1 LTDIFNKA
9 CYQNDN
15 KNKRIEAFGKIH
27 FLYEKKLVMIA
38 ELMNSNL
45 EKLKELANRRKKLI
59 EEHDKQIEK
68 FKKGMLKL
76 AMLKINEKN
85 KMLEGLEKAH
95 SKQLD
100 NMDKRKVELEDQQSQ
115 LQPEFNE
122 INLNFTQ
129 FLKNPDDE
137 ISEYISEP
145 KND

>member
-1 LTDIFNKA
+1 MTDIFNKA